1 MIKYAV
7 HYRNPGSEMRRK
19 IVNLLTRFYHD
30 RRGAQLVEEG
40 LLICVSLFLLTI
52 VLGVAQNV
60 TTMMG
65 ELFSQAWNSL
75 ETIARGLFDWILI
88 I

>member
-1 MIKYAV
+1 
-7 HYRNPGSEMRRK
+7 MRRK
-19 IVNLLTRFYHD
+19 IVNLLIRFYRD

-52 VLGVAQNV
+52 VLGVAQSV

-65 ELFSQAWNSL
+65 ELFSQAWNGL
-75 ETIARGLFDWILI
+75 ETMARGLFDWILVI
-88 I
+88 

>member
-1 MIKYAV
+1 
-7 HYRNPGSEMRRK
+7 MRRK
-19 IVNLLTRFYHD
+19 IVNLLTRFCLD

-40 LLICVSLFLLTI
+40 LLICVSLFMLTI
-52 VLGVAQNV
+52 VLGVAQNI

>member
-1 MIKYAV
+1 MIKYSV
-7 HYRNPGSEMRRK
+7 HQEGWDSTVRNR
-19 IVNLLTRFYHD
+19 ITNLLARFYHD
-30 RRGAQLVEEG
+30 TRGAQLVEEG

-52 VLGVAQNV
+52 VLGVAQSV

-75 ETIARGLFDWILI
+75 EAIARGLFDWLLKV
-88 I
+88 